1 MITMPPTPTLTGQD
15 IAEAQGALAAL
26 LDEILRP
33 SGTTPVE
40 YIALRVLALRGPVET
55 TGALRE
61 FLLSQRQLGLD
72 ADGADALL
80 ARLQSRGFIE
90 PGPGPVRLT
99 ETGSR
104 HHAELTDSIAPST
117 RDLFDG
123 FDPDDLALAHRVL
136 ERVKDRA
143 GTMRAEVRS
152 RRSQ

>member
-80 ARLQSRGFIE
+80 TRLQSRGFIE

-104 HHAELTDSIAPST
+104 HHAELTDSIAPS
-117 RDLFDG
+117 
-123 FDPDDLALAHRVL
+123 
-136 ERVKDRA
+136 
-143 GTMRAEVRS
+143 
-152 RRSQ
+152 